1 MLFRFPA
8 ISMRLRCLPA
18 AIGLLCI
25 VATPAIAVGAE
36 PSLSTVSQSIF
47 AVRTYGPQEAPLGAG
62 LGVVIAPGQV
72 VTACQVLAGARSIAV
87 RRENVS
93 YGASLEAPD
102 VERGLC
108 LLKVPNL
115 GAPAAQIASGAAP
128 GFGQKVFAA
137 SVAGTTVSLRQ
148 ATVAGL
154 QAAAN
159 GKLDRIEA
167 SVAPED
173 GATGGGLFDEA
184 GRLVGILVG
193 APGPATAR
201 AQLRQAAVPASWVP
215 EIRARG
221 AAALAG
227 YRPAAQPPALATA
240 LTSASAAAQPSAA
253 VGVPVGAHAGSPRV
267 GEEWRYQLT
276 DNLTGTRQDVRY
288 RVDRIENDRVIFN
301 QGGRIELMDGRVDRI
316 ATPAGGEFDSAAPP
330 GGWVPAN
337 VKVGNR
343 WRVSYRQAG
352 TGFETQLDGVATGE
366 STVRVAAGAYRA
378 IRITYDGHVQRPFYG
393 FGTIGT
399 GSVSYKAVVWY
410 APELSRVVL
419 FTAEFTSRYERTNE
433 RLELAAHRLD

>member
-1 MLFRFPA
+1 M
-8 ISMRLRCLPA
+8 
-18 AIGLLCI
+18 
-25 VATPAIAVGAE
+25 
-36 PSLSTVSQSIF
+36 
-47 AVRTYGPQEAPLGAG
+47 
-62 LGVVIAPGQV
+62 
-72 VTACQVLAGARSIAV
+72 LAGARSIAV
-87 RRENVS
+87 RRENIS

-115 GAPAAQIASGAAP
+115 SAPAAQIASGAAP
-128 GFGQKVFAA
+128 GFGQKVLAA
-137 SVAGTTVSLRQ
+137 SVAGTAVSLRQ

-154 QAAAN
+154 QAATN

-173 GATGGGLFDEA
+173 GATGGGLFDET
-184 GRLVGILVG
+184 GRLIGILVG
-193 APGPATAR
+193 APGPATAG
-201 AQLRQAAVPASWVP
+201 AQLRQAAVPASWIP

-227 YRPAAQPPALATA
+227 YRPSAPAPATA
-240 LTSASAAAQPSAA
+240 MTAASAAAQAPAAAGVSA
-253 VGVPVGAHAGSPRV
+253 GASAGSPRV

-276 DNLTGTRQDVRY
+276 DTLTGTRQEVRY

-378 IRITYDGHVQRPFYG
+378 IRITYDGYVQRPFYG
-393 FGTIGT
+393 FGSNGA
-399 GSVSYKAVVWY
+399 GPVPYKAVVWY

>member
-1 MLFRFPA
+1 
-8 ISMRLRCLPA
+8 MRLRCLPA

-115 GAPAAQIASGAAP
+115 SSPAAQIASGAAP
-128 GFGQKVFAA
+128 GFGQKVLAA
-137 SVAGTTVSLRQ
+137 SVAGSAVSLRQ

-193 APGPATAR
+193 PAGPAAAR
-201 AQLRQAAVPASWVP
+201 AQLRQAAVPASWIP

-227 YRPAAQPPALATA
+227 YRPAAPAAA
-240 LTSASAAAQPSAA
+240 PAPTSAPAGVQPSAA
-253 VGVPVGAHAGSPRV
+253 AGVPIGANAGSPRV

-276 DNLTGTRQDVRY
+276 DTLTGTRQEVRY

-316 ATPAGGEFDSAAPP
+316 ATPAGGEFDAAAPP

-337 VKVGNR
+337 LKVGNR

-378 IRITYDGHVQRPFYG
+378 IRITYDGYVQRPFYG
-393 FGTIGT
+393 FGSNGA
-399 GSVSYKAVVWY
+399 GPVPYKAVVWY